1 MAGRTAAVEVTVAE
15 VLLALSATTH
25 RNLSVTGYALVTMV
39 TRLVLGYRRC
49 LVRRCAAIAPAVVC
63 ARRRMGRPLGTR
75 TVHSAYFVS
84 HHVVPMRV
92 VGVHR
97 DDRRPTLAE
106 HCARTFAP
114 DLYVPEFEHDACGV
128 AMVADL
134 KGRRD
139 HGIVRRALTALL
151 RLEHR
156 GARGAE
162 VNTGDGAGIL
172 LQIPDAFFRAVV
184 AFELPAGGRLR
195 RGPRLPAHRRRR
207 RGDGRDRRDS
217 RPRRACACSAGASCP
232 PTPTAPTSGPPRAA
246 SCPRSA
252 SCSSRARRASAA
264 STWSAAPSA
273 CASAPSTSTDVYFPS
288 LSPRTIVYKGM
299 LSEPQVEAFYPDLSD
314 ERVVSA
320 LALVHSRFST
330 NTFPAWPL
338 AHPYRYVAHNGEIN
352 TLRGNRN
359 WMAAREALL
368 ASDLIPGD
376 LARLSPIVT
385 PDASD
390 SATFDEVLELLHLG
404 GRSLPHAVLMMIP
417 EAWENH
423 AEMDPARRAFYE
435 FHSTLMEPWDGPALS
450 RSPTA
455 PSRAPCSTATACAP
469 PATGSPKTGWSR
481 WRPRSA
487 CWTSSRRRS
496 CARAASSPAACSWS
510 TRPQA
515 RSSTT
520 RRSRARW
527 PPSTPTRSG
536 CTRA

>member
-1 MAGRTAAVEVTVAE
+1 
-15 VLLALSATTH
+15 
-25 RNLSVTGYALVTMV
+25 
-39 TRLVLGYRRC
+39 
-49 LVRRCAAIAPAVVC
+49 
-63 ARRRMGRPLGTR
+63 MGRPLGTR
-75 TVHSAYFVS
+75 TVHSAYFVPTY
-84 HHVVPMRV
+84 VVPMRV

-106 HCARTFAP
+106 HCAESLT

-139 HGIVRRALTALL
+139 HSIVRRALTALL

-162 VNTGDGAGIL
+162 INTGDGAGIL

-184 AFELPAGGRLR
+184 EFDLPEEGAYAAGLAFLPTDGTDEVTAEIEAIAAEEGLR
-195 RGPRLPAHRRRR
+195 VLGWREPPIDP
-207 RGDGRDRRDS
+207 DGADL
-217 RPRRACACSAGASCP
+217 G
-232 PTPTAPTSGPPRAA
+232 PTARSVMPTIRQLFVAGEAGERDIDLERRTFCLRKRAEH
-246 SCPRSA
+246 ST
-252 SCSSRARRASAA
+252 AA
-264 STWSAAPSA
+264 
-273 CASAPSTSTDVYFPS
+273 YFPS

-299 LSEPQVEAFYPDLSD
+299 LSEPQVEAFFPDLSD
-314 ERVVSA
+314 ERVTSA
-320 LALVHSRFST
+320 LAVVHSRFST

-368 ASDLIPGD
+368 ESDLIPGD
-376 LARLSPIVT
+376 LERLSPVVT

-423 AEMDPARRAFYE
+423 AEMD
-435 FHSTLMEPWDGPALS
+435 
-450 RSPTA
+450 
-455 PSRAPCSTATACAP
+455 
-469 PATGSPKTGWSR
+469 
-481 WRPRSA
+481 
-487 CWTSSRRRS
+487 
-496 CARAASSPAACSWS
+496 AA
-510 TRPQA
+510 
-515 RSSTT
+515 
-520 RRSRARW
+520 
-527 PPSTPTRSG
+527 
-536 CTRA
+536 